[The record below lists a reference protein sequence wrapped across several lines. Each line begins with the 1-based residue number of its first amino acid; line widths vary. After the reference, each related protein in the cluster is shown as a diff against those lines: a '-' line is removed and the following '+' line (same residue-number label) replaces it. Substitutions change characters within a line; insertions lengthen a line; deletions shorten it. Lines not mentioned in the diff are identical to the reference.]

1 MKVCTMEIAALCV
14 SIISII
20 ISCVVAFVGF
30 RKDERLSRINIE
42 VDFFREIYKQH
53 LIYTIPIART
63 KMYIGPDEKIHDADE
78 LIKELNKI
86 RKDSL
91 FFKFKN
97 KIFYDELKNS
107 LRALEDFLVKSE
119 DKEFDSNDRTNFD
132 LEVEKNISKIYEVIT
147 KAYNGDI

>member
-1 MKVCTMEIAALCV
+1 MEIAALCV

-97 KIFYDELKNS
+97 KIFMRNC
-107 LRALEDFLVKSE
+107 
-119 DKEFDSNDRTNFD
+119 N
-132 LEVEKNISKIYEVIT
+132 KI
-147 KAYNGDI
+147 N